1 MGNINQLPK
10 YLQIEKYLL
19 NKIESGEYKKGS
31 KLPSER
37 ELGEKFGISRM
48 TARNALSELV
58 KSGVAVRKG
67 TAGTL
72 VTGIK
77 KKKNLTQVESFT
89 SYFRNQGV
97 REISAVVLRRET
109 KEADASVSECL
120 SVELGTVYHRLVRL
134 RLADGQPVAV
144 EESLINALFLP
155 DFDNYT
161 FVNDS
166 LWEIL
171 RRDENS
177 APVRAR
183 TQIEMRYLSRDISQ
197 YLGVK
202 TDTQAFVMDN
212 AAFNSHGDI
221 VEWSRTYYPG
231 DNYCFSFESAIF

>member
-77 KKKNLTQVESFT
+77 KK
-89 SYFRNQGV
+89 
-97 REISAVVLRRET
+97 
-109 KEADASVSECL
+109 
-120 SVELGTVYHRLVRL
+120 
-134 RLADGQPVAV
+134 
-144 EESLINALFLP
+144 
-155 DFDNYT
+155 
-161 FVNDS
+161 
-166 LWEIL
+166 
-171 RRDENS
+171 
-177 APVRAR
+177 
-183 TQIEMRYLSRDISQ
+183 
-197 YLGVK
+197 
-202 TDTQAFVMDN
+202 
-212 AAFNSHGDI
+212 
-221 VEWSRTYYPG
+221 
-231 DNYCFSFESAIF
+231 